1 MDKPRSLSMKDYLVR
16 TLAVKLRIPE
26 KTLDAVISH
35 QFQSANDAMLGNKS
49 IEISGFG
56 KLLFNQKKAD
66 KKMVDLLRIKGH
78 LENRL
83 KTPEGDT
90 LLNKTK
96 LESVNSAIEVLKP
109 KITTYE
115 SVSDLRG
122 VEEQSAS
129 PSQDENPH
137 QTNQRAEIE
146 HL

>member
-35 QFQSANDAMLGNKS
+35 QFSSANEAMLGAKS

-56 KLLFNQKKAD
+56 KFLFNQKKAE
-66 KKMVDLLRIKGH
+66 KKMVDLLRMKGH
-78 LENRL
+78 LEKKVN
-83 KTPEGDT
+83 TPEQDT
-90 LLNKTK
+90 ASNRTK
-96 LESVNSAIEVLKP
+96 LESVISAIEVLKP
-109 KITTYE
+109 KIITYE

-122 VEEQSAS
+122 MEEQSAS
-129 PSQDENPH
+129 PSQDKSPH

>member
-35 QFQSANDAMLGNKS
+35 QFHSANEAMLTNKS

-56 KLLFNQKKAD
+56 KLIFNKKKAE
-66 KKMVDLLRIKGH
+66 KKMGDLLRIERL
-78 LENRL
+78 LENKL
-83 KTPEGDT
+83 TIPEHDTP
-90 LLNKTK
+90 LNKLK
-96 LESVNSAIEVLKP
+96 LESVRQNIAILKP
-109 KITTYE
+109 KLE
-115 SVSDLRG
+115 HEPVSDLRG

-129 PSQDENPH
+129 PSQDQNPH

>member
-1 MDKPRSLSMKDYLVR
+1 MDKPKSLSMKDYLVR

-35 QFQSANDAMLGNKS
+35 QFSSANEAMLANKS

-66 KKMVDLLRIKGH
+66 KKMLTLIAMKEA
-78 LENRL
+78 LERKIQIPEHDTALNR
-83 KTPEGDT
+83 
-90 LLNKTK
+90 TK
-96 LESVNSAIEVLKP
+96 LESVKSAITVLKP
-109 KITTYE
+109 KIE
-115 SVSDLRG
+115 HEPVSDLRG